1 MDHVD
6 VPNLIV
12 YQEMAVATMNPAF
25 DSKGRLGNSALG
37 LCDEAFEV
45 ADHLFDEEYNLIGT
59 RMHDST
65 FKLKLLDELGDVM
78 WYAAV
83 CADSM
88 DEQLSRIWTGAFD
101 VVDRPMNYLV
111 CDDLLR
117 KAWFQMCANAAFI
130 GGKLKKHIY
139 QEHPMDEQ
147 MRREVRNALRHI
159 VERVRIMCGICMAPL
174 KECCMMNITKLRK
187 RYPTGKF
194 SADDSINRTV

>member
-1 MDHVD
+1 MDRID
-6 VPNLIV
+6 VPNLSV

-59 RMHDST
+59 RMHDSE
-65 FKLKLLDELGDVM
+65 FKLNLLDELGDVM

-88 DEQLSRIWTGAFD
+88 GEQLSRIWTGRFD
-101 VVDRPMNYLV
+101 LADCSLNHSV
-111 CDDLLR
+111 CDGLLR
-117 KAWFQMCANAAFI
+117 KSWFQMCANAAFI
-130 GGKLKKHIY
+130 GGRLKKHIY
-139 QEHPMDEQ
+139 QEHPMDDQ
-147 MRREVRNALRHI
+147 MRREICNALQHV
-159 VERVRIMCGICMAPL
+159 VERVRIMCGVSL
-174 KECCMMNITKLRK
+174 STLQECCTMNITKLRK